1 MNLIYLK
8 NDFSISQVA
17 ADCNAVLKNY
27 VNVTT
32 PKNAIAEAK
41 NNGFYYYND
50 SKSNIKV
57 SYILTNTDKKYYTLK
72 VIVGL

>member
-1 MNLIYLK
+1 MK

-41 NNGFYYYND
+41 NNDFYYYND

-57 SYILTNTDKKYYTLK
+57 SYLLANTVKKYYTLK